1 MPIGSLE
8 LSYSDPLSLAASIAG
23 LLALGGKVVSS
34 LTVFVSSVNSA
45 PNIVIHIRNETE
57 SLTAI
62 FEQLQNILLQ
72 RTFPH
77 VGRTSKVPVDH
88 LVVMLTSCVVA
99 FTELEAELDGL
110 DAVDEIGW
118 WERIKWTQKE
128 PTLKTIVDKLAVHK
142 SSLNLMLT
150 VLLCQLN
157 SVAEVAMD
165 QMRAQVERLV
175 RANERLL
182 SLVERTKL
190 EETPGNSAY
199 QADDSV
205 STIRPESVAA
215 GRTVSSRKGGIATT
229 QSFHSGFEETQNF
242 TYQEDDNLYFQPE
255 DNDAETIRPNASR
268 TNPESA
274 IPQMILF
281 SGYLQYSLD
290 AYSKISPQFGF
301 IMIGEVG
308 AGAGD
313 ILQHSGEDWYGKEFR
328 RSYGNSA
335 VNLQIMDTNDAN
347 DPFQAYRDST
357 FRKSELFLYVFRA
370 DGDLKTSFTFLE
382 MKRHV
387 AMIKRAKEELIY
399 LHPIS
404 FPSCTIIIFHNQN
417 ALPGAEEYAEQIR
430 QWAKE
435 EECDFVTGDIHDP
448 AVVNE
453 LFLRLVKPYKAYT
466 EEIKKQ
472 REEEWEKKLEQQRR
486 RQEQW
491 EKRVVE
497 QRKKGSIWV
506 RKLFRVNH

>member
-1 MPIGSLE
+1 MKRSQ
-8 LSYSDPLSLAASIAG
+8 S
-23 LLALGGKVVSS
+23 
-34 LTVFVSSVNSA
+34 
-45 PNIVIHIRNETE
+45 
-57 SLTAI
+57 
-62 FEQLQNILLQ
+62 
-72 RTFPH
+72 
-77 VGRTSKVPVDH
+77 
-88 LVVMLTSCVVA
+88 
-99 FTELEAELDGL
+99 
-110 DAVDEIGW
+110 
-118 WERIKWTQKE
+118 
-128 PTLKTIVDKLAVHK
+128 
-142 SSLNLMLT
+142 
-150 VLLCQLN
+150 N

-182 SLVERTKL
+182 SLMERTKL
-190 EETPGNSAY
+190 EETPGNSVY
-199 QADDSV
+199 QEDDSV
-205 STIRPESVAA
+205 SAIRPKSVAA
-215 GRTVSSRKGGIATT
+215 GRTVSSRKDGITAT

-242 TYQEDDNLYFQPE
+242 IYQEDDNASTIRPENVTNVRTVSRQDKIVATHQFHFEFEDTLYKSRVYSRTVKVTTTSSFLSLHTFGSNWTQLTGLSLSQISDISVVFLPICRADLSLSYRWFDFGTPASSANSFLAGDGYRDQLHPNMRPQGSTEGRGGTSVPVSGSYTFSLDQSE

-281 SGYLQYSLD
+281 SGYLQYSLG
-290 AYSKISPQFGF
+290 ANSKISPQIGF
-301 IMIGEVG
+301 TMIGEVG

-313 ILQHSGEDWYGKEFR
+313 ILQLSGEDWYGKEFR

-347 DPFQAYRDST
+347 DPFQAYREST

-382 MKRHV
+382 MARHV

-399 LHPIS
+399 LRPIS

-430 QWAKE
+430 QWAKY

-491 EKRVVE
+491 EKRVEE

-506 RKLFRVNH
+506 RKLFRVDH